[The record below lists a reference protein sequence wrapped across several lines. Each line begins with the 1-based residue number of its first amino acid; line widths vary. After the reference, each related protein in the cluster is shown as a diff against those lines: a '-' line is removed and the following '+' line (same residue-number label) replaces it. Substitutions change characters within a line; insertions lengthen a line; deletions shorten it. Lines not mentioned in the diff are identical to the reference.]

1 MSESHPFPIVSGA
14 LLAAVAAMSVGAM
27 AASPARAAYGV
38 SVTKGVIYGTGAVGS
53 PAPGKASLPM
63 DIYRPVTSSRTRRP
77 VVVLV
82 HGGGFEAGSRADD
95 GIVRSAR
102 ALAARGVIAASI
114 DYRLKQQ
121 APVPS
126 KSFMRLANA
135 MRNANLGPAYPE
147 PDPVAAATQ
156 DAFTAL
162 GYLRG
167 NASKLRIKTS
177 RIGLIGS
184 SAGAVTVD
192 NLGYVASGYGVK
204 VPKLRFVAS
213 LWGALIVPAPGAK
226 PAVTNL
232 RRGDASLFL
241 VHGDADKTVPVQMS
255 DAMYA
260 RAGAERVPVEYY
272 RIAGGGHAWTP
283 SGIFT
288 QRTPKGQPVFDRMID
303 FAVGRLR

>member
-1 MSESHPFPIVSGA
+1 MIVPANHRLRGFLTA
-14 LLAAVAAMSVGAM
+14 AAVMLTAGMLGAR
-27 AASPARAAYGV
+27 PADAAYE
-38 SVTKGVIYGTGAVGS
+38 VTVHKGVVYGAGAVGA
-53 PAPGKASLPM
+53 PAPGRASLPM
-63 DIYRPVTSSRTRRP
+63 DIYRPVASSRARRP

-82 HGGGFEAGSRADD
+82 HGGGFEAGSRTDD

-114 DYRLKQQ
+114 DYRLRQQ

-126 KSFMRLANA
+126 RSFMKLASA
-135 MRNANLGPAYPE
+135 MRNANLGPAYP
-147 PDPVAAATQ
+147 DPEAVAAATQ

-162 GYLRG
+162 GYLRE
-167 NASKLRIKTS
+167 NASKLRIRTS

-204 VPKLRFVAS
+204 VPELRFVAS
-213 LWGALIVPAPGAK
+213 LWGALIVPAPGGK

-241 VHGDADKTVPVQMS
+241 VHGDADRTVPVQMS

-260 RAGAERVPVEYY
+260 RARAERVPAEYY

-288 QRTPKGQPVFDRMID
+288 QRTPKGQTVFDRMID